1 MMNSF
6 NEQLGLP
13 GDVLVVDTDTHLTE
27 PRDLWTSRAP
37 AKYVDRVPRV
47 ETVDGRDT
55 WVFDGVVLGMA
66 GTSSAVDRDGAKMF
80 GMSFMGHGFDDIHAG
95 AWDIAPRVALMDE
108 LGIWAQIVYPNTFGF
123 GGQKFIEI
131 ADADLR
137 LAAVQI
143 FNDASAE
150 MQEVSGN
157 RLFAMAVTPWWDV
170 DAAVTEIRRAAKM
183 GLRGVNS
190 GTGPHLHGLPDLGQ
204 PYWDPMW
211 DVCAEL
217 ALPVNFHIGASSD
230 TMSWFGS
237 SPWPSHNLDHR
248 LAIGSAMMYLSN
260 GSVMANLIF
269 SGVLERHPNVQ
280 FVSVESGVG
289 WIPFF
294 LQSLDYQQI
303 QSTPGTY
310 GTKFSLTPTEYFQ
323 RQMHAC
329 FWFEEAGVA
338 EAIKVLGDTNVMFET
353 DYPHPTSLYPDSLPA
368 AAATMRSLPEASRR
382 KVMSDNAFRL
392 YNLPRPDSSPSTM
405 HHAPMA
411 SSAAPAQ

>member
-1 MMNSF
+1 MLTSF
-6 NEQLGLP
+6 NEALGLAD
-13 GDVLVVDTDTHLTE
+13 DVLVIDTDTHLTE

-37 AKYVDRVPRV
+37 AKYAERVPRV
-47 ETVDGRDT
+47 EVVDGRDT
-55 WVFDGVVLGMA
+55 WVFDGMVMGMA
-66 GTSSAVDRDGAKMF
+66 GTASAVDLAGTKKLGLSFVGDGY
-80 GMSFMGHGFDDIHAG
+80 DEIHRG
-95 AWDIAPRVALMDE
+95 AWDVAARVELMDQ

-123 GGQKFIEI
+123 GGQKFIEM

-150 MQEVSGN
+150 MQEASGN
-157 RLFAMAVTPWWDV
+157 RMFGMAITPWWDL
-170 DAAVTEIRRAAKM
+170 DAAVAEIRRSAGM

-190 GTGPHLHGLPDLGQ
+190 GTGPHLHGLPDLGE
-204 PYWDPMW
+204 PYWDPFW

-217 ALPVNFHIGASSD
+217 EMPVNFHIGASTD

-237 SPWPSHNLDHR
+237 SPWPSHDGDHK

-269 SGVLERHPNVQ
+269 SGVLERHPTVQ

-294 LQSLDYQQI
+294 LQSLDYQQK

-329 FWFEEAGVA
+329 FWFEDAGVA
-338 EAIKVLGDTNVMFET
+338 AAIEALGDTNVMFET
-353 DYPHPTSLYPDSLPA
+353 DYPHPTCLYPDSLPVA
-368 AAATMRSLPEASRR
+368 AKLIQTLPEVSRR
-382 KVMSDNAFRL
+382 RVMSDNAARL
-392 YNLPRPDSSPSTM
+392 YRLPLPR
-405 HHAPMA
+405 
-411 SSAAPAQ
+411 

>member
-1 MMNSF
+1 MLTSF
-6 NEQLGLP
+6 NEALGLAD
-13 GDVLVVDTDTHLTE
+13 DVLVIDTDTHLTE

-37 AKYVDRVPRV
+37 AKYADRVPRV
-47 ETVDGRDT
+47 EVVDGRDT
-55 WVFDGVVLGMA
+55 WVFDGKVMGMA
-66 GTSSAVDRDGAKMF
+66 GSASAVDLAGTKKF
-80 GMSFMGHGFDDIHAG
+80 GMSFMSDGFDEIHRG
-95 AWDIAPRVALMDE
+95 AWDVTARVELMDQ

-143 FNDASAE
+143 FNDASAD
-150 MQEVSGN
+150 MQETSGN
-157 RLFAMAVTPWWDV
+157 RMFGMAITPWWDV
-170 DAAVTEIRRAAKM
+170 DAAVNEVRRSAAM

-190 GTGPHLHGLPDLGQ
+190 ATGPHLHGLPDLGEA
-204 PYWDPMW
+204 YWDPFW

-217 ALPVNFHIGASSD
+217 EMPVNFHIGASSD
-230 TMSWFGS
+230 TMSWFGT
-237 SPWPSHNLDHR
+237 SPWPSHDMDHR

-269 SGVLERHPNVQ
+269 SGVLERHPTVQ

-294 LQSLDYQQI
+294 LRSLDYQQQ

-329 FWFEEAGVA
+329 FWFEDTGIAAAVEA
-338 EAIKVLGDTNVMFET
+338 LGDTNVMFET
-353 DYPHPTSLYPDSLPA
+353 DYPHPTCLYPDSLPMA
-368 AAATMRSLPEASRR
+368 AKAIGELSETSRR
-382 KVMSDNAFRL
+382 RVMGDNAARL
-392 YNLPRPDSSPSTM
+392 YRLPLP
-405 HHAPMA
+405 
-411 SSAAPAQ
+411 

>member
-1 MMNSF
+1 MTTRF

-13 GDVLVVDTDTHLTE
+13 ADLLIIDTDTHLTE

-37 AKYVDRVPRV
+37 AKYADRVPRV
-47 ETVDGRDT
+47 EHVDGRDT
-55 WVFDGVVLGMA
+55 WVFDDVVLGIA
-66 GTSSAVDRDGAKMF
+66 GTSSAIDKDGTKMY
-80 GMSFMGHGFDDIHAG
+80 GMSFMGRDFDSIHAG
-95 AWDIAPRVALMDE
+95 AWDLDARLELMDE
-108 LGIWAQIVYPNTFGF
+108 IGIWAQIVYPNTFGF

-131 ADADLR
+131 DDADLR
-137 LAAVQI
+137 LTAVQI

-150 MQEVSGN
+150 MQEQSGN
-157 RLFAMAVTPWWDV
+157 RMFGMAVMPWWDV
-170 DAAVTEIRRAAKM
+170 DAAVTEIRRAAAM
-183 GLRGVNS
+183 GIRGVNS

-204 PYWDPMW
+204 PYWDPLW

-217 ALPVNFHIGASSD
+217 SLPVNFHIGASSD

-237 SPWPSHNLDHR
+237 SPWPSHDLDHK

-260 GSVMANLIF
+260 ASVMANLIF
-269 SGVLERHPNVQ
+269 SGVLERHPEVQ
-280 FVSVESGVG
+280 FVSVESGIG

-329 FWFEEAGVA
+329 FWFEEAGVV
-338 EAIKVLGDTNVMFET
+338 EAIAALGEDNVLFET
-353 DYPHPTSLYPDSLPA
+353 DYPHPTCLFPDSLPLA
-368 AAATMRSLPEASRR
+368 APTVRAMPESSRR
-382 KVMSDNAFRL
+382 KIMGDNAAKL
-392 YNLPRPDSSPSTM
+392 YNIPLPVT
-405 HHAPMA
+405 AG
-411 SSAAPAQ
+411 